1 MKKISQQERDAVI
14 KELQQGLKPKDIQS
28 KYGISKQSMYTIKKL
43 GQLVRNNNVVKEPE
57 LTAEEIQE
65 AQYDPVNIKDF
76 VNEESHQE
84 ETKTHAKIPKSLINL
99 ANKKLKED
107 NKTNEKS
114 KNNNVVKTADV
125 EPTEDQLEEEKQQLI
140 CKIRQYVF
148 AFESNRYIN
157 EYVGNDKDKYLIALE
172 KKTIKDLNTI
182 IKYIQFHIRNNK
194 SNSMVIES
202 TLVTLMVVIEKIG
215 SKVGLQFD
223 GLAKDISLDLKND
236 ESDLKRDVTELNIE
250 SNISSYFNSPKV
262 DILMQISKKLL
273 FTHQKNKQLQLLN
286 VEENKT
292 VPVKPVN
299 QSAEAYLK
307 STMNNEPKEKYQDI

>member
-28 KYGISKQSMYTIKKL
+28 KYGISKQSMYTIKKQ
-43 GQLVRNNNVVKEPE
+43 GQPVSNNNVVKEPE

-99 ANKKLKED
+99 ANKKIKED

-236 ESDLKRDVTELNIE
+236 ESDLKRAVTELNIE

-262 DILMQISKKLL
+262 DILMQISQKLL

-307 STMNNEPKEKYQDI
+307 STMNNELKEKYQDI

>member
-28 KYGISKQSMYTIKKL
+28 KYGISKQSMYTIKKQ
-43 GQLVRNNNVVKEPE
+43 GQPVSNNNVVKEPE
-57 LTAEEIQE
+57 LTAEDIQE

-157 EYVGNDKDKYLIALE
+157 EYVGDRDKYLLALE

-236 ESDLKRDVTELNIE
+236 ESDLKRAVTELNIE

-262 DILMQISKKLL
+262 DILMQISQKLL

-307 STMNNEPKEKYQDI
+307 STMNNELKEKYQDI

>member
-28 KYGISKQSMYTIKKL
+28 KYGISKQSMYTIKKQ
-43 GQLVRNNNVVKEPE
+43 GQPVSNNNVVKEPE

-194 SNSMVIES
+194 SNSTVIES

-236 ESDLKRDVTELNIE
+236 ESDLKRAVTELNIE

-262 DILMQISKKLL
+262 DILMQISQKLL

-307 STMNNEPKEKYQDI
+307 STMNNELKEKYQDI

>member
-1 MKKISQQERDAVI
+1 
-14 KELQQGLKPKDIQS
+14 
-28 KYGISKQSMYTIKKL
+28 
-43 GQLVRNNNVVKEPE
+43 
-57 LTAEEIQE
+57 
-65 AQYDPVNIKDF
+65 
-76 VNEESHQE
+76 
-84 ETKTHAKIPKSLINL
+84 LINL

-107 NKTNEKS
+107 DKQVKQS
-114 KNNNVVKTADV
+114 KNTSLLRSGIKNEEV
-125 EPTEDQLEEEKQQLI
+125 EQSDDQLEEEKQKLI

-157 EYVGNDKDKYLIALE
+157 EYVGQDKDKYLLSLE
-172 KKTIKDLNTI
+172 KKSINDLNTI

-194 SNSMVIES
+194 SNSTVIEGSLVTFMVI
-202 TLVTLMVVIEKIG
+202 IEKIG

-236 ESDLKRDVTELNIE
+236 ESDLKRAVTELNIE

-262 DILMQISKKLL
+262 DILMQISQKLL

-286 VEENKT
+286 VKENKT

-299 QSAEAYLK
+299 QSTEAFLK
-307 STMNNEPKEKYQDI
+307 STMNPELKERYQDL